1 MQFLILSLYD
11 SFCSFLLLF
20 GCYSEPDVFASSLFL
35 LKAFLSSSDFFS
47 AFGIELNSSVHFT
60 CLLPWQLIHTGALEF
75 GSSQMLSSWSV
86 AAAAVLF
93 LSRSFCIS
101 SRQVV
106 SRNSWWCEPWLHV
119 LSPFLS
125 FLSRECLAA
134 CMLVPV
140 LTRHTVG
147 VFLGSHGGSPKGG
160 QHCQLLRL

>member
-20 GCYSEPDVFASSLFL
+20 GCYSEPDVFASSLFFH
-35 LKAFLSSSDFFS
+35 KAFLSSSDFFS
-47 AFGIELNSSVHFT
+47 AFGIELNSSVHLT

-75 GSSQMLSSWSV
+75 GSSQMLSSWFV

-106 SRNSWWCEPWLHV
+106 SRNSWWCEPRLHV

-125 FLSRECLAA
+125 FLSREYLAA

-147 VFLGSHGGSPKGG
+147 VFLGSHSGSPKGR
-160 QHCQLLRL
+160 QHCQLSNL